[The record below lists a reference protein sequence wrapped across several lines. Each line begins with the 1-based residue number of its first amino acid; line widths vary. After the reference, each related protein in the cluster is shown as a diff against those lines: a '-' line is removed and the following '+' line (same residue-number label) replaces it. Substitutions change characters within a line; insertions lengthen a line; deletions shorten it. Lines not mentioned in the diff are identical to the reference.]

1 MCGATSYRRVIA
13 RDEQGAMRHTDLY
26 QCSGCSVVFADPKA
40 WRDGGA
46 DDLLSPPPSFT
57 PLRPSTVTAAEA
69 RAAVPSAPSPASYGI
84 APREM
89 GLPD

>member
-13 RDEQGAMRHTDLY
+13 RDEQGALRSSDLY

-46 DDLLSPPPSFT
+46 DDMAPPPPSFT
-57 PLRPSTVTAAEA
+57 PLRPSTVTADLAH
-69 RAAVPSAPSPASYGI
+69 AAAPLAPMPASHEATRPGV
-84 APREM
+84 
-89 GLPD
+89 GLTD